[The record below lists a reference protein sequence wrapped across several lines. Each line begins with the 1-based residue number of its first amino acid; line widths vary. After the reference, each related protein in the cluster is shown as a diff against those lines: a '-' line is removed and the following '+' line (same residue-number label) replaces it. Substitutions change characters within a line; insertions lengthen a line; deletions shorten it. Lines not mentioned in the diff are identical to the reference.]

1 MATSENNGKQ
11 TQIAIIIILFL
22 SSFTAPFIL
31 LFPIQELLY
40 RPHEYYLF
48 ETIFKA
54 YIILMF
60 VLIAMAIILLI
71 NLLITPT
78 TKKGRN
84 VQRTI
89 VGTSWLLVLAILFL
103 CINHYQIIDEKG
115 LHTNNFFSLQEDST
129 SWAEIVKV
137 EQTNVQ
143 KDGVTKPD
151 KLIFT
156 LNDGTTIEQSLTA
169 KLVIAKAFINYELS
183 KNGITIENVYSENE

>member
-1 MATSENNGKQ
+1 MATSENNRKQ

-78 TKKGRN
+78 TKKGEMSN
-84 VQRTI
+84 
-89 VGTSWLLVLAILFL
+89 
-103 CINHYQIIDEKG
+103 
-115 LHTNNFFSLQEDST
+115 
-129 SWAEIVKV
+129 
-137 EQTNVQ
+137 
-143 KDGVTKPD
+143 
-151 KLIFT
+151 
-156 LNDGTTIEQSLTA
+156 EQSL
-169 KLVIAKAFINYELS
+169 VHHGCSF
-183 KNGITIENVYSENE
+183 